1 MNLHET
7 VTSQHTFFLTG
18 KTKEISF
25 RIEQLKKL
33 RDGIKKNE
41 ELLFSALEKDLG
53 KSRFE
58 SYTTEIGFT
67 YSEIK
72 HMIRKLKSW
81 SRPRKVKR
89 GLINL
94 DAGSE
99 IHYEPY
105 GVALIMAPWNYPFQL
120 VMAPLASVLAAGNCA
135 LIKPADY
142 SKNTS
147 EVIKKI
153 IGEVFDPSYVCAVL
167 GDRTVNQAVLD
178 ERFDIIC
185 FTGSPSLGRIVM
197 EKAARNLTPV
207 VLELGGKSPCIV
219 DEDASIELAARRLV
233 FGKFVNAGQT
243 CIAPD
248 YLMVHEKV
256 KVKFLEQVRMQLK
269 KLYGEDPHTSPDFG
283 RIINARQYERLKTII
298 DSGTVIEG
306 GQHDDAD
313 RYIAPTIL
321 DNVKADD
328 LVMKDEIFGPILP
341 VMTFSDVRET
351 VSFIS
356 SREKPLALYYFTES
370 RAKQNMM
377 LRNTAAGGVCINDT
391 IMHIT
396 NSFLPFG
403 GVGNSG
409 MGSYH
414 GHYGFETFSHA
425 KPVMRKTTLFDIP
438 LRYAP
443 YKNSLIRLARWIYE

>member
-1 MNLHET
+1 
-7 VTSQHTFFLTG
+7 
-18 KTKEISF
+18 
-25 RIEQLKKL
+25 
-33 RDGIKKNE
+33 
-41 ELLFSALEKDLG
+41 
-53 KSRFE
+53 
-58 SYTTEIGFT
+58 
-67 YSEIK
+67 
-72 HMIRKLKSW
+72 
-81 SRPRKVKR
+81 
-89 GLINL
+89 
-94 DAGSE
+94 
-99 IHYEPY
+99 
-105 GVALIMAPWNYPFQL
+105 
-120 VMAPLASVLAAGNCA
+120 
-135 LIKPADY
+135 
-142 SKNTS
+142 
-147 EVIKKI
+147 
-153 IGEVFDPSYVCAVL
+153 VCAVL